1 MRIMKG
7 RSCEIN
13 KKKYHWINE
22 DIVIDFPVP
31 KSLLPIIAALEEL
44 DEKED
49 YCYFDWSEALDC
61 SAKEFVVR
69 GKLTKKQ
76 WDLLCAKYDGR

>member
-1 MRIMKG
+1 MKWIVSYGIMRIMKG

-31 KSLLPIIAALEEL
+31 KSLLPIIAALEE
-44 DEKED
+44 
-49 YCYFDWSEALDC
+49 
-61 SAKEFVVR
+61 FVVR